1 MKSFI
6 VILFIVI
13 ISGKDLIERN
23 KIKFKNAD
31 NYIITKEI
39 RGFML
44 ATSLLIMKNFD
55 DLNKLFDSKNI
66 DNIISNM
73 KKVYEKTEL
82 LLKKHNLEQ
91 LIISENK
98 IYRQINSIRIQTYEI
113 QKYFDN
119 KLPRQFI
126 EFIKNCISY
135 LKKINDKRIILNIF
149 NEIKNLKDIISDQD
163 NYNKY
168 LLEYSNY
175 IKQKLPLMIDDN
187 FAKIYKKKI
196 VNLFQEIIDFFER
209 NLQQIMKLISL
220 THPIIQSKI
229 KNRNNFND
237 LLKNMKKFYTF
248 QRNIASQN
256 DFKYINEFLSELGSF
271 FDSYYLTVTYF
282 YYHFLSRVVL
292 FLLKGEDNTYSYY
305 LNQIYFIITQYNS
318 RIFINDIKNSIKLI
332 KEFINLFET
341 NFFKFQEHLK
351 EIRRLMATAKE
362 ENIKKILIPAFDF
375 LKMIINS

>member
-13 ISGKDLIERN
+13 ISGKDLIEKN
-23 KIKFKNAD
+23 KIKLKNTD
-31 NYIITKEI
+31 YSRLGVLMIYSFGYVNYINLKT
-39 RGFML
+39 
-44 ATSLLIMKNFD
+44 FD
-55 DLNKLFDSKNI
+55 GLKKLFDSKNI
-66 DNIISNM
+66 DDIVSKM
-73 KKVYEKTEL
+73 KNVYEKTVL

-98 IYRQINSIRIQTYEI
+98 IYRQINSIRIQAYEI

-119 KLPRQFI
+119 KLPREFI

-149 NEIKNLKDIISDQD
+149 NEIKNLKDIISNQD

-187 FAKIYKKKI
+187 FAKIYEKKI

-237 LLKNMKKFYTF
+237 LLKNMNKFYTF

-256 DFKYINEFLSELGSF
+256 DFKYINEFLYGLSSF
-271 FDSYYLTVTYF
+271 FDSYYIEITNS
-282 YYHFLSRVVL
+282 YYYTLSRIFY
-292 FLLKGEDNTYSYY
+292 FLLTGEEEMYSF
-305 LNQIYFIITQYNS
+305 LLEHIYFIITKYNS
-318 RIFINDIKNSIKLI
+318 RILIEDIKNAIKVS
-332 KEFINLFET
+332 KEFINFYET
-341 NFFKFQEHLK
+341 NTFKFQENLK

>member
-13 ISGKDLIERN
+13 ISGKDLIEKN
-23 KIKFKNAD
+23 KIKLKNTD
-31 NYIITKEI
+31 YSRLGVLMIYSFGYVNYINLKT
-39 RGFML
+39 
-44 ATSLLIMKNFD
+44 FD
-55 DLNKLFDSKNI
+55 GLKKLFDSKNI
-66 DNIISNM
+66 DDIVSKM
-73 KKVYEKTEL
+73 KNVYEKTVL

-98 IYRQINSIRIQTYEI
+98 IYRQINSIRIQAYEI

-149 NEIKNLKDIISDQD
+149 NEIKNLKDIISNQD

-168 LLEYSNY
+168 LIEYSDY
-175 IKQKLPLMIDDN
+175 IKQKLPLIIDDN
-187 FAKIYKKKI
+187 FAKLYEKKLL
-196 VNLFQEIIDFFER
+196 NFLQEICNFVESH
-209 NLQQIMKLISL
+209 LQEIMKLISL
-220 THPIIQSKI
+220 THPIIHSKI

-237 LLKNMKKFYTF
+237 LLKNINKFYTF

-256 DFKYINEFLSELGSF
+256 DFKYINEFLYGLSSF
-271 FDSYYLTVTYF
+271 FDSYYIEITNS
-282 YYHFLSRVVL
+282 YYYTLSRIFY
-292 FLLKGEDNTYSYY
+292 FLLTGEEEMYSF
-305 LNQIYFIITQYNS
+305 LLEHIYFIITKYNS
-318 RIFINDIKNSIKLI
+318 RILIEDIKNAIKVS
-332 KEFINLFET
+332 KEFINFYET
-341 NFFKFQEHLK
+341 NTFKFQENLK

>member
-13 ISGKDLIERN
+13 ISGKDLIEKN
-23 KIKFKNAD
+23 KIKLKNTD
-31 NYIITKEI
+31 YSRLEVLMIYSFGYVNYINLKT
-39 RGFML
+39 
-44 ATSLLIMKNFD
+44 FD
-55 DLNKLFDSKNI
+55 GLKKLFDSKNI
-66 DNIISNM
+66 DDIVSKM
-73 KKVYEKTEL
+73 KNVYEKTVL

-98 IYRQINSIRIQTYEI
+98 IYRQINSIRIQAYEI

-119 KLPRQFI
+119 KLPREFI

-149 NEIKNLKDIISDQD
+149 NEIKNLKDIISNQD

-187 FAKIYKKKI
+187 FAKLYEKKI
-196 VNLFQEIIDFFER
+196 ENLFQKICDFFER

-220 THPIIQSKI
+220 THPIIKSKI

-237 LLKNMKKFYTF
+237 LIKNMNKFYTF

-256 DFKYINEFLSELGSF
+256 DFKYINEFLYGLSSF
-271 FDSYYLTVTYF
+271 FDSYYIEITNS
-282 YYHFLSRVVL
+282 YYYTLSRIFY
-292 FLLKGEDNTYSYY
+292 FLLTGEEEMYSF
-305 LNQIYFIITQYNS
+305 LLEHIYFIITKYNS
-318 RIFINDIKNSIKLI
+318 RILIEDIKNAIKVS
-332 KEFINLFET
+332 KEFINFYET
-341 NFFKFQEHLK
+341 NTFKFQENLK
-351 EIRRLMATAKE
+351 EIRKLMATAKE

-375 LKMIINS
+375 LKMILNS